1 MFLCYTLHDY
11 SNNQNSYKERN
22 DLKVKLKKI
31 LSFITAF
38 MYFSAI
44 STSAHTPVDIYVNGT
59 LIDTNS
65 KIYIK
70 NDYTMV
76 PARKMSEILGSESI
90 SWIDS
95 TKTVTINHNSD
106 ILKFEIGNKSA
117 YINGV
122 RHTMPVEAEITDN
135 KTYIS
140 ARFICENMG
149 AKISWDEK
157 THSVYV
163 AKNNIVINEEDK
175 ENSYTKEDIDWLA
188 KIVHA
193 EAQGEQH
200 EGKVAV
206 ANVVLNR
213 TQSKEFPNSIYEV
226 VFDKKYG
233 VQFTPT
239 INGAIYNNPSKE
251 SYSAAKQA
259 INGKNVIG
267 NCLYFLNPKK
277 ASSLWIINN
286 RKFYKSIGNH
296 DFYL

>member
-1 MFLCYTLHDY
+1 M
-11 SNNQNSYKERN
+11 
-22 DLKVKLKKI
+22 KLRKM
-31 LSFITAF
+31 LLLITAF
-38 MYFSAI
+38 MCFSAI
-44 STSAHTPVDIYVNGT
+44 GTKAQTPVDIYVNGT
-59 LIDTNS
+59 LIDTKS
-65 KIYIK
+65 RIYIK

-76 PARKMSEILGSESI
+76 PARKMSEILGSKSI
-90 SWIDS
+90 SWNDN
-95 TKTVTINHNSD
+95 TKTVTIDHNSD
-106 ILKFEIGNKSA
+106 IIEFKIGNKSA

-122 RHTMPVEAEITDN
+122 KHTMPVEAEIKDN
-135 KTYIS
+135 KTYVS

-149 AKISWDEK
+149 AKISWDNK

-163 AKNNIVINEEDK
+163 NKNDITVNEEDK
-175 ENSYTKEDIDWLA
+175 EDSYTKEDIDWLA

-193 EAQGEQH
+193 EAQGETH

-213 TQSKEFPNSIYEV
+213 TESKDFPNTIYEV

-259 INGKNVIG
+259 INGNNVAG
-267 NCLYFLNPKK
+267 NSLYFLNPKK

-286 RKFYKSIGNH
+286 RRFYKSIGNH

>member
-1 MFLCYTLHDY
+1 M
-11 SNNQNSYKERN
+11 
-22 DLKVKLKKI
+22 KLIK
-31 LSFITAF
+31 LFSLITAF
-38 MYFSAI
+38 MCFSTI
-44 STSAHTPVDIYVNGT
+44 SATAQTPVDIYVNGT
-59 LIDTNS
+59 LVDTNS

-76 PARKMSEILGSESI
+76 PARKMSEILGSESV
-90 SWIDS
+90 SWDDS
-95 TKTVTINHNSD
+95 SKSVTINHNSN
-106 ILKFEIGNKSA
+106 IIKFEIGDKSA
-117 YINGV
+117 YINGA

-140 ARFICENMG
+140 ARFLCENMG
-149 AKISWDEK
+149 AKISWNSK

-163 AKNNIVINEEDK
+163 DKNDIIVNEEDK
-175 ENSYTKEDIDWLA
+175 EDSYTKDDIDWLA

-193 EAQGEQH
+193 EAQGESH

-213 TQSKEFPNSIYEV
+213 TESKDFPNTIYEV

-251 SYSAAKQA
+251 SYTAAKQA
-259 INGKNVIG
+259 LNGNNVIG